1 MATELKLPDG
11 RRAIAWSVMPEDRAA
26 IREGY
31 EQLSAESR
39 YHRFLTG
46 VPHLTDQLLDHL
58 VGDVDGRDHVALVLF
73 VINDDNEGVP
83 TGIARVIRYE
93 DDPTCADVA
102 VTVAEEWRGQGIA
115 GTLLKE
121 VMRQRPEGVTRL
133 ATTVAADNPA
143 SLRMLERLGETTV
156 TDAGG
161 GRLDVVVDLP
171 PVPEPDSVTNG
182 PGGRAASE

>member
-1 MATELKLPDG
+1 MPDG

-58 VGDVDGRDHVALVLF
+58 VTEVDGRDHVALVLF
-73 VINDDNEGVP
+73 VINDDHEGVP

-102 VTVAEEWRGQGIA
+102 VTVAEEWRGQGVA
-115 GTLLKE
+115 TTLLE
-121 VMRQRPEGVTRL
+121 ELMRERPAGVTRL

-143 SLRMLERLGETTV
+143 SLRMLERLGEATV

-161 GRLDVVVDLP
+161 GRLDVVVELP
-171 PVPEPDSVTNG
+171 PLPEPEPVTNG
-182 PGGRAASE
+182 PGGVEAAE